1 MYELFDI
8 SRVALEARSR
18 RLYDILYDLSG
29 GVFSISNQTSGHHW
43 RRRRG
48 H

>member
-1 MYELFDI
+1 MYELLGI
-8 SRVALEARSR
+8 SRVALEARGR
-18 RLYDILYDLSG
+18 RLHGILYDLPG
-29 GVFSISNQTSGHHW
+29 GVFSIGNRTNGHHW